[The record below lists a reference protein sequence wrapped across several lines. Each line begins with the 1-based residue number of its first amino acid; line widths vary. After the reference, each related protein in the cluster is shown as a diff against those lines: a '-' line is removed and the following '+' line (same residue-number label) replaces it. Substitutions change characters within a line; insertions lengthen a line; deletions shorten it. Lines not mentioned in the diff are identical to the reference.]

1 MTQFTKKYQYSQLE
15 KYKEHLELQHLK
27 LKTIIVN
34 IMVFLISFVVLYFLV
49 RLEVPQSDLI
59 PIMLLFVT
67 LIIINITFYSY
78 DSDQYNN
85 LRIAMYINTMGVYI
99 ATIVLILQFQT
110 PSIFTSLFIAYAIT
124 AIYQDYKAMLLS
136 SALLFFSGLIL
147 LSGYPDIFTLAGN
160 TSPQE
165 GFIIAFLVIFVLL
178 LTLSSFI
185 LIKRKTFFY
194 NQLAQIKE
202 SEVRNMKL
210 LMEIE
215 KIKTNKELDYDS
227 YYSSLLKF
235 TEVLSEKLE
244 IDNLFQDKIRVLKDS
259 KNMTISELVAKYQ
272 TFSKE
277 EINEILELEL
287 ETHEKMKMIG
297 IKASKSIDVNV
308 DRKEMFSEAQFKSF
322 KHEGDHRYIKTISFV
337 VFYTMLKIEKPYL
350 KAMSEKEIKDI
361 LFNSEYFYR
370 IDRDIIDVYLNN
382 NEVFDTIV
390 RDIMKG
396 EKYENTH

>member
-1 MTQFTKKYQYSQLE
+1 
-15 KYKEHLELQHLK
+15 
-27 LKTIIVN
+27 
-34 IMVFLISFVVLYFLV
+34 
-49 RLEVPQSDLI
+49 
-59 PIMLLFVT
+59 
-67 LIIINITFYSY
+67 
-78 DSDQYNN
+78 
-85 LRIAMYINTMGVYI
+85 
-99 ATIVLILQFQT
+99 
-110 PSIFTSLFIAYAIT
+110 
-124 AIYQDYKAMLLS
+124 
-136 SALLFFSGLIL
+136 
-147 LSGYPDIFTLAGN
+147 
-160 TSPQE
+160 
-165 GFIIAFLVIFVLL
+165 
-178 LTLSSFI
+178 
-185 LIKRKTFFY
+185 
-194 NQLAQIKE
+194 
-202 SEVRNMKL
+202 MKL

-244 IDNLFQDKIRVLKDS
+244 IDNLFQDKIRILKDS